1 MTLACRH
8 QCDGLFLSGH
18 QVQGSSSNLNKTL
31 LFVTKPWWTDRQ
43 FGYKLRFLNTSVPES
58 ELFWKG
64 SIYSIWCLSWHLYR
78 SCEVWVSQNHFELYV
93 QRDGLSAHPLLP
105 SLKWGMG
112 TILFLCLATT
122 SWVLHM
128 NFLMH
133 TRHFLSPSLCRFVQL
148 TIFQTDL
155 LVLQMSVSSDTG

>member
-64 SIYSIWCLSWHLYR
+64 VNVFNLVPFLTSISVMWGFGESKPF
-78 SCEVWVSQNHFELYV
+78 WVVCKLQE
-93 QRDGLSAHPLLP
+93 LSAHPLLP

-112 TILFLCLATT
+112 TILFLCLAPIP
-122 SWVLHM
+122 WVLHM

-133 TRHFLSPSLCRFVQL
+133 TRHFLSPSLCHFVQL

-155 LVLQMSVSSDTG
+155 LALQMSVSSDTG